1 MRKSLKATL
10 DETDILISDTHN
22 HDSVKN
28 DDFVVF
34 EDGDILPDNRYGRI
48 LYRKRIREK
57 KPQ

>member
-22 HDSVKN
+22 LDSVKN

-48 LYRKRIREK
+48 L
-57 KPQ
+57 